1 MINFYKTQDEAKKE
15 KNTRKLPARH
25 LSGRMK
31 SKCKHRDVEDEYVAH
46 YQTSLCLMTTS
57 KQG

>member
-31 SKCKHRDVEDEYVAH
+31 SKCKQRVEDNSTNRCGEPFIFP
-46 YQTSLCLMTTS
+46 S
-57 KQG
+57 